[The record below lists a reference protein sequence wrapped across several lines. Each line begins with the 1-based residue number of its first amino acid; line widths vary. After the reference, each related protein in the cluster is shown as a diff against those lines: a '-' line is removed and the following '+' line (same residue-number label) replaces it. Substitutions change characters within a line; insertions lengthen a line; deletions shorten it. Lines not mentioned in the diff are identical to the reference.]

1 MFRERVSE
9 DIFVFTSEMYAQAT
23 AGAIVSAEGA
33 VVIDTLPFPVE
44 TLEIKDFLEK
54 QVGTTVR
61 YVINTHYHADHS
73 NGNCFFANA
82 QIIGH
87 KLCRELMDTV
97 GRSGLERA
105 QSEASDLAGV
115 KIVLPTI
122 LLDKAPI
129 YLHLGKKTLQIF
141 PTPGHT
147 ADSVSVLFKE
157 DRILFAGDMM
167 MPVPYIVDGDPDDM
181 VRSLQTLPGM
191 GLENVVQGHG
201 EVILRGEIDEAV
213 KSAVRY
219 LDIARRKVDQ
229 VVKKRKPRESLREIS
244 IEACGKPRIALSGAV
259 TKLHT
264 ANLLSLYDRITK

>member
-9 DIFVFTSEMYAQAT
+9 DIYVFTSEMYAQAT
-23 AGAIVSAEGA
+23 AGAIVSADGA
-33 VVIDTLPFPVE
+33 VVIDTLAFPVE

-73 NGNCFFANA
+73 NGNCFFTNA
-82 QIIGH
+82 HVIGH

-105 QSEASDLAGV
+105 QAEASELAGV

-122 LLDKAPI
+122 LLDKAPL
-129 YLHLGKKTLQIF
+129 YLHLGKKTLQLF

-147 ADSVSVLFKE
+147 ADSISVLFKE

-181 VRSLQTLPGM
+181 VRSLQALPSM

-229 VVKKRKPRESLREIS
+229 VVKRKKPRESLREIS

-259 TKLHT
+259 TRLHT
-264 ANLLSLYDRITK
+264 ANLLSLYDRMTK

>member
-9 DIFVFTSEMYAQAT
+9 DIYVFTSEMYAQAT
-23 AGAIVSAEGA
+23 AGAIVSPEGA
-33 VVIDTLPFPVE
+33 VVIDTLAFPVE

-54 QVGTTVR
+54 QVGATVR

-73 NGNCFFANA
+73 NGNCFFASA
-82 QIIGH
+82 QVIGH

-105 QSEASDLAGV
+105 QAEASELAAV

-181 VRSLQTLPGM
+181 VRSLLTLPSM

-213 KSAVRY
+213 KSAVKY
-219 LDIARRKVDQ
+219 LDTARRKVDQ
-229 VVKKRKPRESLREIS
+229 AVKRRKSRESLREIS

-264 ANLLSLYDRITK
+264 ANLLSLYDRMTR

>member
-9 DIFVFTSEMYAQAT
+9 DIYVFTSEMYAQAT
-23 AGAIVSAEGA
+23 AGAIVSADGA
-33 VVIDTLPFPVE
+33 VVIDTLAFPVE

-82 QIIGH
+82 RVIGH

-105 QSEASDLAGV
+105 QAEASELAGV

-122 LLDKAPI
+122 LLDKAPL
-129 YLHLGKKTLQIF
+129 YLHLGKKTLQLF

-147 ADSVSVLFKE
+147 PDSISVLFKE

-181 VRSLQTLPGM
+181 VRSLQALPSM

-219 LDIARRKVDQ
+219 LDIARKKVDQ
-229 VVKKRKPRESLREIS
+229 AVRRRKPRESLREIS

-259 TKLHT
+259 TRLHT
-264 ANLLSLYDRITK
+264 ANLLSLYDRMTK

>member
-9 DIFVFTSEMYAQAT
+9 DIYVFTSEMYAQAT
-23 AGAIVSAEGA
+23 AGAVVSAEGA
-33 VVIDTLPFPVE
+33 VVIDTLAFPVE
-44 TLEIKDFLEK
+44 TQEIKDFLEK

-61 YVINTHYHADHS
+61 YVINTHYHADHT
-73 NGNCFFANA
+73 NGNCFFTHA
-82 QIIGH
+82 QVIGH

-105 QSEASDLAGV
+105 QAEASDLAGV
-115 KIVLPTI
+115 KVVLPTI
-122 LLDKAPI
+122 LLDEAPI

-181 VRSLQTLPGM
+181 VRSLQALPSM

-213 KSAVRY
+213 KSAVKY

-229 VVKKRKPRESLREIS
+229 AVKRRKPRESLREIS
-244 IEACGKPRIALSGAV
+244 IEACGKPRIALSGVV

-264 ANLLSLYDRITK
+264 ANLLSLYDRMTK

>member
-9 DIFVFTSEMYAQAT
+9 DIYVFTSEMYAQAT

-33 VVIDTLPFPVE
+33 VIIDTLAFPVE
-44 TLEIKDFLEK
+44 TQEIKDFLEK
-54 QVGTTVR
+54 QVGATVR

-73 NGNCFFANA
+73 NGNCFFPNA
-82 QIIGH
+82 QVIGH

-97 GRSGLERA
+97 GRGGLERA
-105 QSEASDLAGV
+105 QAEASDLAGV

-147 ADSVSVLFKE
+147 SDSISVLFKE

-181 VRSLQTLPGM
+181 VRSLQALPSM

-219 LDIARRKVDQ
+219 LDIARKKVDQ
-229 VVKKRKPRESLREIS
+229 AVKRRKPRESLREIS

-264 ANLLSLYDRITK
+264 ANLLSLYDRMNK

>member
-9 DIFVFTSEMYAQAT
+9 DIYVFTSEMYAQAT
-23 AGAIVSAEGA
+23 AGAIVAAEGA
-33 VVIDTLPFPVE
+33 VVIDTLAFPIE
-44 TLEIKDFLEK
+44 TLEIRDFLEK

-61 YVINTHYHADHS
+61 YVINTHYHADHT
-73 NGNCFFANA
+73 NGNCFFPNA
-82 QIIGH
+82 QVIGH

-97 GRSGLERA
+97 GRRGLERA
-105 QSEASDLAGV
+105 QAEASDLAGV

-122 LLDKAPI
+122 VLDRAPI

-141 PTPGHT
+141 PTPGHSS
-147 ADSVSVLFKE
+147 DSISVLFKE

-167 MPVPYIVDGDPDDM
+167 MPVPFIVDGDPDEM
-181 VRSLQTLPGM
+181 IRSLQTLPGM

-219 LDIARRKVDQ
+219 LDTARKKVDQ

-264 ANLLSLYDRITK
+264 ANLLSLYDRMTK

>member
-9 DIFVFTSEMYAQAT
+9 DIYVFTSEMYAQAT

-33 VVIDTLPFPVE
+33 VVIDTLAFPVE

-82 QIIGH
+82 RVIGH

-105 QSEASDLAGV
+105 QAEASELAAV

-129 YLHLGKKTLQIF
+129 YLHLGKKTLQLF

-147 ADSVSVLFKE
+147 ADSISVLFKE

-181 VRSLQTLPGM
+181 VRSLQALPSM

-219 LDIARRKVDQ
+219 LDTARKKVDQ
-229 VVKKRKPRESLREIS
+229 AVKKRKPRESLREIS

-259 TKLHT
+259 TRLYT
-264 ANLLSLYDRITK
+264 ANLLSLYDRLTK

>member
-9 DIFVFTSEMYAQAT
+9 DIYVFTSEMYAQVT
-23 AGAIVSAEGA
+23 SGAIVAPEGA
-33 VVIDTLPFPVE
+33 IIIDTLAFPVE
-44 TLEIKDFLEK
+44 TLEIKDFLER
-54 QVGTTVR
+54 QLGSTVR

-73 NGNCFFANA
+73 NGNCFFPSA
-82 QIIGH
+82 QVIGH
-87 KLCRELMDTV
+87 KLCREFMDTV
-97 GRSGLERA
+97 GRRGLERA
-105 QSEASDLAGV
+105 QAEASELAGV

-122 LLDKAPI
+122 LLDKASVFM
-129 YLHLGKKTLQIF
+129 HLGKKTLQAF

-147 ADSVSVLFKE
+147 ADSISVLFKE

-181 VRSLQTLPGM
+181 IRSLQALPAM

-213 KSAVRY
+213 RSAVKY
-219 LDIARRKVDQ
+219 LDTARKKVEQ
-229 VVKKRKPRESLREIS
+229 VVKKKKPRESLREIS

-264 ANLLSLYDRITK
+264 ANLLSLYDRMTS